1 MVILENID
9 APEWADV
16 FTISF
21 ESLKG
26 VKTKETISGPLGPC
40 RELYDEI
47 DSLIDDQNEEI
58 KKLKDENRRLTMLL
72 AEIKDEQDHEK
83 DKLIESLESLRE
95 SNRNLNQKIANLMEW
110 RDHYKKLYEQLLD
123 EVLNRVNRE

>member
-26 VKTKETISGPLGPC
+26 IKTKETVSGPLGPC
-40 RELYDEI
+40 RDLYDEI
-47 DSLIDDQNEEI
+47 DSLIDDQNEQI

-72 AEIKDEQDHEK
+72 AEIKNEQDPDEK
-83 DKLIESLESLRE
+83 DKRIESLQEAYRNKSLE
-95 SNRNLNQKIANLMEW
+95 VANLIEW
-110 RDHYKKLYEQLLD
+110 REHYKRLYEKLLD

>member
-1 MVILENID
+1 MVILDNID

-21 ESLKG
+21 ESVKG
-26 VKTKETISGPLGPC
+26 IKTKETISGPLGPC
-40 RELYDEI
+40 RDLYDEI
-47 DSLIDDQNEEI
+47 NSVIDDQNEEI

-72 AEIKDEQDHEK
+72 AEIKDEQDPDEK
-83 DKLIESLESLRE
+83 DKRIELLQEAYRNKSLEV
-95 SNRNLNQKIANLMEW
+95 ANLLEW
-110 RDHYKKLYEQLLD
+110 RDHYKRLYKQLLD